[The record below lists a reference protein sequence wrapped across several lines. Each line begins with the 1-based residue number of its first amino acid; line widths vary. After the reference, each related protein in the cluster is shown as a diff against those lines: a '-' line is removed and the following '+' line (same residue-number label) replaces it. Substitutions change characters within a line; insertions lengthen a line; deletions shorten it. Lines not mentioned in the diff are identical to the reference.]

1 MEARSTGALASRML
15 RQSDTLPSLQLTDV
29 NGEAVNTRGYY
40 GKRNLVLFFVG
51 SLQCDACR
59 SLLSALAEKYD
70 EVREEES
77 EVIAI
82 VPGAREEARKAVAE
96 MRLPFQVLVDPD
108 GEAHRRV
115 GAAREDG
122 GPLAAVFVVDRFEE
136 VYEARYER
144 EGHRLMD
151 ADAVVRSLRFIE
163 VQCPECGAPE
173 WPVIEEPVARRQT

>member
-1 MEARSTGALASRML
+1 MQARPTGQITSRVL
-15 RQSDTLPSLQLTDV
+15 RRSDTLPSLQLTDV
-29 NGEAVNTRGYY
+29 NGETVNTRGFY

-51 SLQCDACR
+51 SLRRDACR
-59 SLLSALAEKYD
+59 GLLRALAERHD
-70 EVREEES
+70 EIRGEES

-82 VPGAREEARKAVAE
+82 VPGAREEARKAVDE
-96 MRLPFQVLVDPD
+96 MRLPFRVLVDTD

-115 GAAREDG
+115 GAAGEDG
-122 GPLAAVFVVDRFEE
+122 GPVAAVLVVDRFDE
-136 VYEARYER
+136 VYEARYES

-151 ADAVVRSLRFIE
+151 ADAVVRSLRFIQ